1 MKIVYLII
9 LIFVILMLCKK
20 YHNMSANRRRSVG
33 YNKRIKVLTELL
45 EVVLMVEKISNTRPF
60 ALYGTLLGLERE
72 GKFICY
78 DYDVDFGILTTE
90 FDTFLEDLLTSIDT
104 IKYEVIVRNNVFQRQ
119 LKIVDKETG
128 LNLDIDSMYIEGD
141 YVKKEDDGIKLYNKF
156 MYPEECAKIKKDSI
170 FPLRKKTL
178 DIHSVYVPNNI
189 PDVLRCFYG
198 DNYMT
203 PDHECSA
210 DCSVCKKKH

>member
-1 MKIVYLII
+1 
-9 LIFVILMLCKK
+9 MLCKK
-20 YHNMSANRRRSVG
+20 YHNISGNIRRSVD

-45 EVVLMVEKISNTRPF
+45 EEVLMVEGISNTHPF

-90 FDTFLEDLLTSIDT
+90 FDTFLEDLLTHVNT
-104 IKYEVIVRNNVFQRQ
+104 EKYEVSVNNSYFQR
-119 LKIVDKETG
+119 KIQIFDRETG
-128 LNLDIDSMYIEGD
+128 LNLDIDSMYIDGD
-141 YVKKEDDGIKLYNKF
+141 YVKRERSGMVIYDMFVYPDECTEIKR
-156 MYPEECAKIKKDSI
+156 DSI

-178 DIHSVYVPNNI
+178 NNHSVYVPNNI

-203 PDHECSA
+203 PDHECSS
-210 DCSVCKKKH
+210 DCSVCKKKHLETDI